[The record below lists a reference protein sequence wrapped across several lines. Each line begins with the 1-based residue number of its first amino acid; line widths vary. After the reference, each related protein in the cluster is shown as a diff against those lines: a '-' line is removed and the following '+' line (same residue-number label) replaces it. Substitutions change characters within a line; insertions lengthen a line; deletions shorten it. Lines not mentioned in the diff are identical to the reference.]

1 MKVNVIDEKPAKP
14 SSNYAVT
21 GLYFYDEKVVNLAKN
36 KERSSRGEFEIT
48 TLNKLYTRQNE

>member
-1 MKVNVIDEKPAKP
+1 MKVTKIDEKPTKP

-36 KERSSRGEFEIT
+36 IERSSNGEN
-48 TLNKLYTRQNE
+48 LKLRL